1 MNNKKTYEIET
12 CYSLDAYVTTI
23 YKLTEEDLQDYINWC
38 RDHKYNVDKE
48 DNLLEYLSY
57 SKDGV
62 EELTVKNTW
71 FENTSGLK
79 DILTKCKQLN
89 DNKRCKTEVS

>member
-71 FENTSGLK
+71 FENASGLK
-79 DILTKCKQLN
+79 DILTKCKQI
-89 DNKRCKTEVS
+89 E

>member
-1 MNNKKTYEIET
+1 MNNKKTYKIET
-12 CYSLDAYVTTI
+12 CHSLDAYITTI

-57 SKDGV
+57 SKEGV
-62 EELTVKNTW
+62 EELTAKNTW
-71 FENTSGLK
+71 FENASGLK
-79 DILTKCKQLN
+79 NALTKCKQI
-89 DNKRCKTEVS
+89 E